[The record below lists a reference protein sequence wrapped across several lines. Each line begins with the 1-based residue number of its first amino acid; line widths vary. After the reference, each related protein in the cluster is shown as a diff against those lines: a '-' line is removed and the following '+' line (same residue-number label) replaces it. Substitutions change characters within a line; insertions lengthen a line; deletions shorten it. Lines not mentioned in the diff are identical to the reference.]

1 MESRLE
7 VYRSHGIQLW
17 LEGDKLKFRG
27 QKEKLS
33 EDILNDIKQKKEEII
48 AYLRNHRYELTPIQ
62 HAYFAGS
69 TSECEL
75 GNIHA
80 QYYVEYRHRN
90 IDACRLEQAVNEIIR
105 NNGALRTVIDFHGYQ
120 KELSDVPWVAIKV
133 SKGEDRG
140 QLEEVRRYWRN
151 YRYRYGEWPMINFQ
165 ITGLEEGEDIL
176 HVSFDCIILDAW
188 SAKMMIEQIF
198 LRYLGKEISFPQI
211 TFRRYLELSKEYE
224 KDNKSLAMA
233 KEYWREN
240 AEKMPGRPVL
250 KLEKNFSEID
260 IPHFERLDYKF
271 SKEETELL
279 YSKSKSLNFTPAA
292 VVCTAFARILRKYC
306 VKRDFTLNLTL
317 FNRNPVHED
326 IERVLGDFTNIGF
339 VSFWGEQE
347 KALQEEIKATQMQL
361 WRLIQYR
368 MYDGTKIFRN
378 PGRSMTGK
386 AVMPVVF
393 TGVLQGALKN
403 QEKEFQE
410 CFAISQ
416 TPQVM
421 LDHQA
426 RDDEGFLHL
435 SWDYVR
441 EALDKNYIEEVF
453 SDYITFVKT
462 LIYREWDV

>member
-7 VYRSHGIQLW
+7 AYRSQGIQLW
-17 LEGDKLKFRG
+17 LEGEKLKFRG
-27 QKEKLS
+27 QKERLS
-33 EDILNDIKQKKEEII
+33 EDILNELRQNKEEII
-48 AYLRNHRYELTPIQ
+48 AYLKNRRYELTSIQ

-69 TSECEL
+69 TAECEL

-80 QYYVEYRHRN
+80 QYYVEYRHKN
-90 IDACRLEQAVNEIIR
+90 IDTCRLEQAVNEVVR
-105 NNGALRTVIDFHGYQ
+105 NNGALRTVIDSQGYQ
-120 KELSDVPWVAIKV
+120 KELSDVPQVTIPV
-133 SKGEDRG
+133 SRG
-140 QLEEVRRYWRN
+140 RDTKELEEVRGYWRN

-165 ITGLEEGEDIL
+165 VTGLEEGEDIL

-188 SAKMMIEQIF
+188 SAKMMLDQIF
-198 LRYLGKEISFPQI
+198 LRYSGKEVSYPRIS
-211 TFRRYLELSKEYE
+211 FRRYLELSRVYE
-224 KDNKSLAMA
+224 KDNKNIAAAM
-233 KEYWREN
+233 EYWQGK
-240 AEKMPGRPVL
+240 AEKMPERPVL
-250 KLEKNFSEID
+250 KLEKGFSEID

-279 YSKSKSLNFTPAA
+279 YLKVKSFNFTPAA
-292 VVCTAFARILRKYC
+292 VICTAFARILRRYS
-306 VKRDFTLNLTL
+306 VNRAFTLNLTL

-339 VSFWGEQE
+339 ASFWGEPE
-347 KALQEEIKATQMQL
+347 KAFKEEIRDTQKQL

-368 MYDGTKIFRN
+368 MYDGTKILRN
-378 PGRSMTGK
+378 PGRSMAGK

-403 QEKEFQE
+403 EEKEFKE
-410 CFAISQ
+410 SFAISQ

-441 EALDKNYIEEVF
+441 EALGDKYIEEIF
-453 SDYITFVKT
+453 SDYITYIKA
-462 LIYREWDV
+462 LIYGEWDV